1 MKKCA
6 RKWLLLWRYAFQHLR
21 EINLPRLDASKIQK
35 IRDEDKENVLVE
47 CRYGQLSSTD
57 GQSGQKKTKQN
68 KIIGRAKCCAAVN
81 RKFCCNVYNFA
92 LVYQV
97 IFCLGLIIYTFATS
111 KHFLAFTR
119 FYASVS
125 GSFRALAVDLSN
137 LWQVSLD
144 YI

>member
-1 MKKCA
+1 MYLSNVGMGNSVQRTDKVA
-6 RKWLLLWRYAFQHLR
+6 
-21 EINLPRLDASKIQK
+21 QK
-35 IRDEDKENVLVE
+35 N
-47 CRYGQLSSTD
+47 
-57 GQSGQKKTKQN
+57 KTKQN

-97 IFCLGLIIYTFATS
+97 IFCLGLIIYTLATS
-111 KHFLAFTR
+111 KHFVAFTR

-125 GSFRALAVDLSN
+125 GAFSALAVDLSN
-137 LWQVSLD
+137 LWQVYLD